1 MKAIIDVV
9 QRIVLQAIAFKG
21 QDESSKSINQGKISY
36 NIGFD
41 GFILRIR
48 ILENKLDIIVCQIQG
63 NKKYK

>member
-9 QRIVLQAIAFKG
+9 QHIVLPAIAFTG
-21 QDESSKSINQGKISY
+21 QDESSESIDPGKISY